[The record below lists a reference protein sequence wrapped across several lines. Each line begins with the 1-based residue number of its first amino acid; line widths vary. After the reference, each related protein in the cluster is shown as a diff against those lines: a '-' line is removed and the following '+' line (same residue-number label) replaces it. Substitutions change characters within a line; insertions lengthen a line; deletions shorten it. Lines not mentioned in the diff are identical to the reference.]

1 MRFIIASTA
10 AVLLTAGCGQ
20 SDTNFVEQRRYAPA
34 PDETKDGTSADATGA
49 EGANPNAASAGA
61 GGEAFGD
68 DAGSNGA
75 GMDGA
80 PGSEGGPGD
89 GTSAGGE
96 ATGAGGDGTVGAGTG
111 SGSGSGAG
119 NGDEGSGNNTTG
131 SGTGSNGGSNG
142 SGSNMPPPSAEEVIA
157 TCANSPRIQ
166 MVTEVS
172 FPSRRDCSWGT
183 TSGGAIQ
190 LSANGNLPIKDG
202 WIRAREE
209 QTVSINVPQGAIL
222 CSLELSSKT
231 NQIHFDDFFSMRVDQ
246 YVVAASK
253 VLANALIKD
262 ASGHYTWDWPRIRGD
277 GSTGAGTQMQ
287 DIGKYCG
294 TGDCLLPEHD
304 TPGAFAL
311 NFSLEDNASQQNTMN
326 AALFAKLANKTK
338 IDITATATGDNDDD
352 DCFHSGG
359 EFTAKIYYVQK

>member
-1 MRFIIASTA
+1 MRFFIASTTA
-10 AVLLTAGCGQ
+10 ILLTAGCGQ

-49 EGANPNAASAGA
+49 EGTNPNAAAAGA
-61 GGEAFGD
+61 GSEAFGD
-68 DAGSNGA
+68 ENSNNGA
-75 GMDGA
+75 GIDGA
-80 PGSEGGPGD
+80 PGSEGGAGD
-89 GTSAGGE
+89 G
-96 ATGAGGDGTVGAGTG
+96 TGAGGDGTADQNGTG
-111 SGSGSGAG
+111 SG
-119 NGDEGSGNNTTG
+119 EGSGNGSGNGEEGSGSNTG
-131 SGTGSNGGSNG
+131 SGGSNG
-142 SGSNMPPPSAEEVIA
+142 SGGNMPPPSVEEVLA

-183 TSGGAIQ
+183 TSGGAVQ
-190 LSANGNLPIKDG
+190 LSANGNLPIKNG

-262 ASGHYTWDWPRIRGD
+262 AGGHYTWDWPRIRGD

-294 TGDCLLPEHD
+294 AGDCLLPEHD